1 METPVTLP
9 FKSGRTAAT
18 ALAAPVVVGMMLLK
32 TPRPVCRGLLL
43 VLEVI
48 RVLGNVGLTQTT
60 VLLAIS
66 IQHLLR
72 PSGSMDRSQETL

>member
-32 TPRPVCRGLLL
+32 TPRPRCRVLLL
-43 VLEVI
+43 AFEDVPGYCKVI
-48 RVLGNVGLTQTT
+48 HTQTA

-66 IQHLLR
+66 VQHLLR
-72 PSGSMDRSQETL
+72 ASGSMDSSQEAL